1 MYLKS
6 EIGFVFLLI
15 DNLIFGILL
24 SIYVIICKKIL
35 LLLVISVNFVNKIS
49 FIILKTNNKIEFLKS
64 FIRYILCFSNR
75 FVCYLN
81 CIRPFL

>member
-6 EIGFVFLLI
+6 EIDFVFLLFLLLF
-15 DNLIFGILL
+15 DNLIFGTLL

-49 FIILKTNNKIEFLKS
+49 FIILKTNNKIEFSKS
-64 FIRYILCFSNR
+64 FIRYILCIFQIDL
-75 FVCYLN
+75 FV
-81 CIRPFL
+81 I